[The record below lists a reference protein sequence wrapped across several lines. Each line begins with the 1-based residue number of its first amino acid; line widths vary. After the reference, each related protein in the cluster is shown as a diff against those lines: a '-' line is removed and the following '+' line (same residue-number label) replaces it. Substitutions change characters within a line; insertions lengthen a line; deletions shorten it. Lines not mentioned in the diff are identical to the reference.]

1 MAASGRGRLIRR
13 VVSAALLVAVIVL
26 VARTEGVAELPSR
39 VARLDSRIV
48 PLALLLPFVAVI
60 SGVRRWQL
68 LLAHEGISLSFPV
81 LLGSFLRGRFV
92 GAFTPSTTGLDLYR
106 LVDVAKL
113 TGSRAASGRAIL
125 VEKLHGLVALS
136 LVTFALL
143 PLGLARFFGAAGIAL
158 AALLGVGSVLG
169 LVLVSRPRL
178 LQRVAQRAPK
188 KIRARSV
195 ELADALASAP
205 PTRELLVRVTS
216 LGVLSHVTTAAVFVA
231 TGLALDV
238 DASVFTLLVV
248 GNAIVLATLLP
259 ISVGGVGVRE
269 GTAVALLSLVGVGA
283 ADATLVALL
292 GYCVAQPPALLGGAL
307 ELIGRREPALRTT

>member
-1 MAASGRGRLIRR
+1 MAASGRGRIVRR
-13 VVSAALLVAVIVL
+13 VVSAALLVAVVVLIV
-26 VARTEGVAELPSR
+26 RTDGIAELPSR
-39 VARLDSRIV
+39 IARLDPRFV
-48 PLALLLPFVAVI
+48 PLALLLPFVAVF

-68 LLAHEGISLSFPV
+68 LLAHEGVSLSFPT

-113 TGSRAASGRAIL
+113 TGSKAASGRAIL

-158 AALLGVGSVLG
+158 AAVLGVGSVLG
-169 LVLVSRPRL
+169 LVLVSRPRIL
-178 LQRVAQRAPK
+178 RRVAERMPK
-188 KIRARSV
+188 KVRPRAL

-205 PTRELLVRVTS
+205 ATPSFLARVTS
-216 LGVLSHVTTAAVFVA
+216 LGVLSHLTTAAVFVA
-231 TGLALDV
+231 TGYALGV

-269 GTAVALLSLVGVGA
+269 GTAVALLSLVGVDA

-292 GYCVAQPPALLGGAL
+292 GYCVAQPPALIGGAL
-307 ELIGRREPALRTT
+307 GLIGRRAPALQPT